1 MIVLTILKIIGIA
14 LLVILGILLVLICF
28 ALFVPV
34 RYRAG
39 GTYKDNII
47 NASMSA
53 SWLLHIISAKI
64 GYEGK
69 GQPHIKVKLLFFTLF
84 DNLAANKKE
93 KTAKNK
99 SKKGKNSVGYGE
111 EIQAASIEEN
121 GSQSQKEISVN
132 ADTDLKT
139 AKVSDDSI
147 VDIDIDT
154 DIDSVASV
162 SDTKPGASDTIID
175 IDDAADMDIDSE
187 QKQPKG
193 NIIQKVRKILKKL
206 IDFVQNIK
214 YTFNKICDTIA
225 SIRSNA
231 EYYLNLL
238 RLDSTKAAFLKCRNE
253 LLRVFRR
260 LAPRKFQA
268 NLHLGFDNPA
278 TLGDIMA
285 VWGMLYPFHQGR
297 VNIQPEFEQ
306 TIIEGD
312 FSFKGR
318 ISLFVFVRTA
328 LVIFF
333 DKNIRGFYRQLKR

>member
-14 LLVILGILLVLICF
+14 LLVILGILLVLICL

-69 GQPHIKVKLLFFTLF
+69 GQPHIKVKFLFFTLF

-99 SKKGKNSVGYGE
+99 SKKGKNSAGYGE

-121 GSQSQKEISVN
+121 GSQSKKETSVN
-132 ADTDLKT
+132 ADADLKT
-139 AKVSDDSI
+139 AKASDDSTAN
-147 VDIDIDT
+147 IDIGT
-154 DIDSVASV
+154 ESAANASETK
-162 SDTKPGASDTIID
+162 SDNSDTIID
-175 IDDAADMDIDSE
+175 IDDAAGTDINSE

-238 RLDSTKAAFLKCRNE
+238 RLDNTKAAFLKCRNE

-260 LAPRKFQA
+260 LAPKKFQA

-278 TLGDIMA
+278 TLGDIIA

>member
-14 LLVILGILLVLICF
+14 LLVILGILLVLICL

-69 GQPHIKVKLLFFTLF
+69 GQPHIKVKFLFFTLF

-121 GSQSQKEISVN
+121 GSQPQKESSVN
-132 ADTDLKT
+132 ADTDINT
-139 AKVSDDSI
+139 AKASDDSI
-147 VDIDIDT
+147 DIN
-154 DIDSVASV
+154 V
-162 SDTKPGASDTIID
+162 SETKSDNSDTIID
-175 IDDAADMDIDSE
+175 IDGNGDAAGMDINSE
-187 QKQPKG
+187 QKQHKG

-238 RLDSTKAAFLKCRNE
+238 QLDSTKAAFLKCRNE
-253 LLRVFRR
+253 LLRVFRM
-260 LAPRKFQA
+260 LAPKKFQT

>member
-14 LLVILGILLVLICF
+14 LLVILGILLVLICL

-121 GSQSQKEISVN
+121 GSQPPKETSVN
-132 ADTDLKT
+132 ADTGLKT
-139 AKVSDDSI
+139 AKASDDSI
-147 VDIDIDT
+147 DVDT
-154 DIDSVASV
+154 DGGANV
-162 SDTKPGASDTIID
+162 SDTKSDNSDTIID
-175 IDDAADMDIDSE
+175 IDGDAADMDIDSE
-187 QKQPKG
+187 QKQPKDD
-193 NIIQKVRKILKKL
+193 IIQKVRKILKKL

-238 RLDSTKAAFLKCRNE
+238 QLDSTKAAFLKCRNE
-253 LLRVFRR
+253 LLRVFLR

-333 DKNIRGFYRQLKR
+333 DKNIRSFYRQLKR

>member
-1 MIVLTILKIIGIA
+1 MIVLTILKIIGTA

-53 SWLLHIISAKI
+53 SWLLHIISAQI

-69 GQPHIKVKLLFFTLF
+69 EQPHIKVKLLFFTLF

-99 SKKGKNSVGYGE
+99 SKKGKNSAGYGE
-111 EIQAASIEEN
+111 EIQAASIEEK
-121 GSQSQKEISVN
+121 GSQPPKETSVN
-132 ADTDLKT
+132 ADADLKT
-139 AKVSDDSI
+139 AKASDDSI
-147 VDIDIDT
+147 DIDIDT
-154 DIDSVASV
+154 DGGTNV
-162 SDTKPGASDTIID
+162 SETKSDNSYTIID
-175 IDDAADMDIDSE
+175 IDDAAGTDINSE

-238 RLDSTKAAFLKCRNE
+238 QLDSTKAAFLKCRNE

>member
-14 LLVILGILLVLICF
+14 LLVILGILLVLICL

-99 SKKGKNSVGYGE
+99 SKKGKNSAGYGE

-121 GSQSQKEISVN
+121 GSHPQKETSVN

-139 AKVSDDSI
+139 AKASDDSI
-147 VDIDIDT
+147 NIDIDT
-154 DIDSVASV
+154 DTDGGTNV
-162 SDTKPGASDTIID
+162 SETKSDNSDTIID
-175 IDDAADMDIDSE
+175 IDDAAGTDINSG
-187 QKQPKG
+187 QKQPKDD
-193 NIIQKVRKILKKL
+193 IIQKVRKILKKL

-238 RLDSTKAAFLKCRNE
+238 QLDSTKAAFLKCRNE
-253 LLRVFRR
+253 LLRVFRM

-318 ISLFVFVRTA
+318 ISLFVFVRTV

>member
-14 LLVILGILLVLICF
+14 LLVILGILLVLICL

-84 DNLAANKKE
+84 DNLAENKKE

-99 SKKGKNSVGYGE
+99 SKKGKNSAGYGE

-121 GSQSQKEISVN
+121 GSQPQKESSVN
-132 ADTDLKT
+132 ADTDLNT
-139 AKVSDDSI
+139 AKAFDDSI
-147 VDIDIDT
+147 DIDIDT
-154 DIDSVASV
+154 DGGANV
-162 SDTKPGASDTIID
+162 SETKSDNSDTIID
-175 IDDAADMDIDSE
+175 IDGDAAGMDINSE

-260 LAPRKFQA
+260 LAPKKFQA

-278 TLGDIMA
+278 ILGDIMA

-312 FSFKGR
+312 FSFKGC

>member
-14 LLVILGILLVLICF
+14 LLVILGILLVLICL

-99 SKKGKNSVGYGE
+99 SKKGKNSAGYGE

-121 GSQSQKEISVN
+121 GSQSPKETSVN
-132 ADTDLKT
+132 ADTDIKT
-139 AKVSDDSI
+139 AKASDDSI
-147 VDIDIDT
+147 DVDT
-154 DIDSVASV
+154 DGGANV
-162 SDTKPGASDTIID
+162 SDTKSDNSDTIID
-175 IDDAADMDIDSE
+175 IDIDDAAGADINSE
-187 QKQPKG
+187 QKQHKG

-238 RLDSTKAAFLKCRNE
+238 QLDSTKAAFLKCKNE

-260 LAPRKFQA
+260 LAPKKFQA